1 MRYLVTGLTVALLV
15 AGLWRLD
22 SPANAHTSCA
32 TLGAVSPDNT
42 ALVSDCETLLNIRN
56 ILAGTA
62 SLNWAADTPIK
73 SWDGISV
80 GGTPLRVTDISLAE
94 RGLTGTIPSELG
106 DLSSLEWLSLLGNQ
120 LSGYIPPELGDLSYL
135 TGLHLSGNQLSGA
148 IPAELGSLSNLGE
161 LYLSGNQ
168 LSGCIPEGLRY
179 VEETDLD
186 KLSIPHCDLLLS
198 RLTVAPGS
206 LNPAFDPY
214 WTYYI
219 AAVGSASHFTV
230 NPVNDYNA
238 TIHLLDENYVEVAD
252 GNDTLAGHQVNLG
265 DGTAT
270 VNIRVISLDE
280 SVTHTYTIQ
289 ASRKSMT
296 LNACATGGAVSDPA
310 GEPGLVS
317 DCVALL
323 SARDTLAGGATLN
336 WSEGTLIQD
345 WDGVTVGGTPRRVTE
360 IRLFLKQLSGTIPAE
375 LGSLSNLMGLDLGS
389 NQLSGTI
396 PAELG
401 SLSNLEWL
409 FLDGNRLS
417 GTIPAELGGLSNLAV
432 LYLSG
437 NELSGTI
444 PVELGSLSNLTW
456 LVLDGNQLS
465 GTIPAELGSLSNLTV
480 LELSGNQLSGTIPTE
495 LGGLSNLELLYL
507 WANQLSGT
515 IPAELG
521 GLSSLELLFLS
532 GNQLSGCIPEG
543 LRDVPR
549 NDLDQLGL
557 PFCGPTTVTVSITAT
572 STLVRIDSPIPVT
585 AVFSEPVS
593 GFTIE
598 DISVVNGSAGSL
610 VGSNGDSVY
619 TFDVTPNAIVDVT
632 VYIAAAVAEDGDGN
646 ANTAAVQLSL
656 GIPYDD
662 DHNGAISRQEV
673 ITAIGDYLFS
683 GVLTRDQVTALISLY
698 FFG

>member
-22 SPANAHTSCA
+22 SPANADTSCA

-120 LSGYIPPELGDLSYL
+120 LSGYIPPELGSLSNL
-135 TGLHLSGNQLSGA
+135 TSLNLSDNQLSGT
-148 IPAELGSLSNLGE
+148 IPPELGSLSNLGE

-186 KLSIPHCDLLLS
+186 KLGIPHCDLLLS
-198 RLTVAPGS
+198 RLTIAPGS

-296 LNACATGGAVSDPA
+296 LNACATGGAVSAPA
-310 GEPGLVS
+310 GDPGLVS

-323 SARDTLAGGATLN
+323 SARDALAGSATLN

-360 IRLFLKQLSGTIPAE
+360 IRLFLKQLSGTTPAE

-401 SLSNLEWL
+401 
-409 FLDGNRLS
+409 
-417 GTIPAELGGLSNLAV
+417 
-432 LYLSG
+432 
-437 NELSGTI
+437 
-444 PVELGSLSNLTW
+444 
-456 LVLDGNQLS
+456 
-465 GTIPAELGSLSNLTV
+465 
-480 LELSGNQLSGTIPTE
+480 
-495 LGGLSNLELLYL
+495 
-507 WANQLSGT
+507 
-515 IPAELG
+515 
-521 GLSSLELLFLS
+521 
-532 GNQLSGCIPEG
+532 
-543 LRDVPR
+543 
-549 NDLDQLGL
+549 
-557 PFCGPTTVTVSITAT
+557 
-572 STLVRIDSPIPVT
+572 
-585 AVFSEPVS
+585 
-593 GFTIE
+593 
-598 DISVVNGSAGSL
+598 
-610 VGSNGDSVY
+610 
-619 TFDVTPNAIVDVT
+619 
-632 VYIAAAVAEDGDGN
+632 
-646 ANTAAVQLSL
+646 
-656 GIPYDD
+656 
-662 DHNGAISRQEV
+662 
-673 ITAIGDYLFS
+673 
-683 GVLTRDQVTALISLY
+683 
-698 FFG
+698 